1 MPVNKGLQNDTVDP
15 RMVTAALYRLGP
27 WEDEELGLDGKS
39 RDWESCARA
48 AGVSRVSLHL
58 WRKDKPEEWDR
69 AVTAAIGAKRGEF
82 KLIGINRLAASAE
95 GEPGSAGITAA
106 NSLLGH
112 VGEIVPQKHEH
123 SGPGG
128 GPIQMVTPEML
139 ALMKQR
145 EATEQDGGDD
155 DTG

>member
-1 MPVNKGLQNDTVDP
+1 MVVAAAYRIMPWKDDELELTGSGN
-15 RMVTAALYRLGP
+15 
-27 WEDEELGLDGKS
+27 WEE
-39 RDWESCARA
+39 CAKA
-48 AGVSRVSLHL
+48 AGVSDRTVLT
-58 WRKDKPEEWDR
+58 WRTERTGEWDK
-69 AVTAAIGAKRGEF
+69 AVSEAWQGLRGQAMQVG
-82 KLIGINRLAASAE
+82 LRRLVASSE

-145 EATEQDGGDD
+145 EATEQDGGGD